1 MSSENCSSV
10 SVADDEIHC
19 ESFPMPRV
27 AALYRYPLKG
37 FTPERCETLDVLPEG
52 RIAGDRVLALR
63 FANAPVADDQ
73 WCRKYEGVVLANTPG
88 LARLTTSFDSRQ
100 LRLTIALGDSVLA
113 DEGLDTSGRQRIVD
127 ALTRYVL
134 GLAEN
139 PLCGHPERLPLKLIG
154 DGLTPRYQDNE
165 AGQVTLHSRETILSA
180 AVALDDPGFS
190 EFRLRSNIAIEGIA
204 AWEEQTWLGRSL
216 RIGTVQFDV
225 VKPKVRCLATH
236 ANPVTG
242 ERDRQVMQTLM
253 QRFAQK
259 EPTLGVGML
268 TRGAGGA
275 IRIGD
280 SVELMV

>member
-1 MSSENCSSV
+1 
-10 SVADDEIHC
+10 
-19 ESFPMPRV
+19 MPRV

-88 LARLTTSFDSRQ
+88 LARLTTGFDSRQ

-113 DEGLDTSGRQRIVD
+113 DEGLDAAGRQRIVE

-139 PLCGHPERLPLKLIG
+139 PLRGHTERLPLKLIG

-180 AVALDDPGFS
+180 AAALDDPALS
-190 EFRLRSNIAIEGIA
+190 ELRFRSNVAIEGVG
-204 AWEEQTWLGRSL
+204 AWEEQSWLGHGI
-216 RIGTVQFDV
+216 RIGDVGFDV

-236 ANPVTG
+236 ANPLTG
-242 ERDRQVMQTLM
+242 ERDHKVMQTLVKNF
-253 QRFAQK
+253 QQQ

-268 TRGAGGA
+268 TRGPGGI
-275 IRIGD
+275 IRVGD
-280 SVELMV
+280 SIRMIN